1 MSEPY
6 AFPGPF
12 LTVERDRRHNCAN
25 HCLKRKFEWEE
36 RGKNGAAIDIED
48 HEMGAQEQKYNMIS
62 EKRPRFSNHQQ
73 ESDRHS
79 ELGINGELNI
89 DRMPVTLAIDC
100 SNVIERGYNIG
111 ADSLLQNNLEWN
123 GEVEETFG
131 MDVECETKVNDM
143 ECTHVSKLHTDSK
156 TVTQTSPFSKAENV
170 EDEGSPAREFLLKH
184 RPEYQMHCIPS
195 YCHPGGLWDVMLEVY
210 HGL

>member
-1 MSEPY
+1 MLSYHDSNNMQMNRLGWTLHPLLLVNKTSDEWIILF
-6 AFPGPF
+6 FPP
-12 LTVERDRRHNCAN
+12 
-25 HCLKRKFEWEE
+25 
-36 RGKNGAAIDIED
+36 
-48 HEMGAQEQKYNMIS
+48 Q
-62 EKRPRFSNHQQ
+62 KRPRFSNHQQ

-170 EDEGSPAREFLLKH
+170 EDEGSPAREFLLK
-184 RPEYQMHCIPS
+184 
-195 YCHPGGLWDVMLEVY
+195 
-210 HGL
+210 

>member
-1 MSEPY
+1 M
-6 AFPGPF
+6 
-12 LTVERDRRHNCAN
+12 C
-25 HCLKRKFEWEE
+25 
-36 RGKNGAAIDIED
+36 
-48 HEMGAQEQKYNMIS
+48 AQEQKYNMIS

-79 ELGINGELNI
+79 ELGING
-89 DRMPVTLAIDC
+89 
-100 SNVIERGYNIG
+100 

-123 GEVEETFG
+123 GEMEETFG

-143 ECTHVSKLHTDSK
+143 ECTHLSKLHTDSK